1 MKSNILV
8 VDDEQTIRELITDL
22 LESKGYRVITATDGE
37 DAVEKVSAETFDL
50 FIIDMAMPKMDG
62 MTLLK
67 EIKKVQPLAVVIVLT
82 GFSSIEG
89 AVNAVH
95 AGAYQYISKPIKA
108 QELYDLVEKAIEYSQ
123 ELYGPLQ
130 KTFDTDSFS
139 IAPTGPTILTGF
151 SPEDKAE
158 FYGLGKVRTYQPGEN
173 ISLSDN
179 KDGSI
184 LIIESGEISVW
195 MSNSNFDYL
204 KKYDSWGEES
214 LILDNSMPSNLRAE
228 SEVVIRLFERKR
240 ILDFFSFK
248 GEKLLKRFIINI
260 SSSVALK
267 WRKSI
272 QRIVML
278 KLVTASSE

>member
-278 KLVTASSE
+278 KLVTASGE